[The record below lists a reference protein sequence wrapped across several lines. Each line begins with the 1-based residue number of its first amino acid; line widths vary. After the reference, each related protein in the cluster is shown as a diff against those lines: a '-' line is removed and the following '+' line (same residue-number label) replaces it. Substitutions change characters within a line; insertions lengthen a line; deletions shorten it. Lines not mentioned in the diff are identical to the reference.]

1 MNAPDLDSVAF
12 SVRGGFAGLNLDL
25 TSQDSS
31 WTLRASYREVDPFS
45 EVQGRNPSVTTSRSS
60 RARCVSH
67 RGCRVGDRSASLFDL
82 LTDVSRANQSLSPT
96 LMAVAPLF
104 DNICPL
110 AMRPPTDV
118 GRIGGGETAEC
129 IGHEVGSG
137 DALGVDRSRHTQ
149 LRTFKALG
157 LGAEWTST
165 TTSHPWRVSVF
176 ERLQQT
182 QRGGSALE
190 AIELL
195 TSNLTM
201 SAGFEV
207 WPGTWL
213 EGQGVMR

>member
-1 MNAPDLDSVAF
+1 MFPTVD
-12 SVRGGFAGLNLDL
+12 AG
-25 TSQDSS
+25 S
-31 WTLRASYREVDPFS
+31 
-45 EVQGRNPSVTTSRSS
+45 TT
-60 RARCVSH
+60 
-67 RGCRVGDRSASLFDL
+67 RSASLFDL
-82 LTDVSRANQSLSPT
+82 LTDVTRANQSLSPT
-96 LMAVAPLF
+96 LMALAPLF
-104 DNICPL
+104 DNILPFGPATPNRRGGNL
-110 AMRPPTDV
+110 AMEKQLNALAMKLNL
-118 GRIGGGETAEC
+118 GMHGELT
-129 IGHEVGSG
+129 GQGTS
-137 DALGVDRSRHTQ
+137 Q

-176 ERLQQT
+176 ERIQHT

-213 EGQGVMR
+213 RGQGVMR